1 MIFRELK
8 NIRNEKRD
16 NPKVVSLLFISSN
29 RLEMD
34 FSMEPTDTIQFQ
46 NEKYQLKYVEID
58 EKKLG
63 FEDLQTNHLEKFI
76 KEAEN

>member
-1 MIFRELK
+1 
-8 NIRNEKRD
+8 
-16 NPKVVSLLFISSN
+16 
-29 RLEMD
+29 
-34 FSMEPTDTIQFQ
+34 MEPTDTIQFQ